1 MLLSERLYNETNV
14 MHFLCNLL
22 RIKGL
27 YMFRTLLAHPQE
39 SLQSGTWYSAC
50 VLCPLTAPGA
60 ANRNNTH
67 AIYQV
72 PFVQRIL
79 RMSK

>member
-1 MLLSERLYNETNV
+1 
-14 MHFLCNLL
+14 MHFSFNLL

-39 SLQSGTWYSAC
+39 AMQKRHFVYCVRMSFGCGTVA
-50 VLCPLTAPGA
+50 
-60 ANRNNTH
+60 
-67 AIYQV
+67 
-72 PFVQRIL
+72 VQLAHLSVGGGTVAVKLKQCHRLL